1 LELSDLAAY
10 AEEKYHIEEQHK
22 WADFP
27 GFSVLNDPRTGKWAA
42 LLMRQ
47 WDSETGTEI
56 QRCDIK
62 CGREVLSELKAPYL
76 APPFRMKGIKWVGV
90 KFDETTDPE
99 VVFELFDTAL
109 EDGERK
115 AFEAGEKERG
125 ASLIVLEELKGLKG
139 FHDSRKTYGET
150 ALPPADS
157 RPRVRINT
165 SGAGPG
171 EFRIPGEKTA
181 GSGADPFSK
190 TASPDSFSK
199 TSGAYTDPGRTYR
212 SSWYD
217 KIPLK
222 IREMM
227 ELYRHGDG
235 SFENKCRNFYVQGK
249 FMEDYED
256 NAPWTGECRR
266 YFTTY
271 HDLNADQLRGYFSWR
286 TRVRRGEFRRIPAS
300 LAYLYLY
307 ELLSGIGTDS
317 AEDCLSKL
325 KAFEAGY
332 LDAGF
337 GDPSMRVNLHRW
349 MAEYAVVHGG
359 PPEYLPAYVGRDLLK
374 RDEALMKLSAPQD
387 YTDEEVFYAL
397 SQVTDGKIES
407 SPVITKEGGRG
418 VHLLAEVWKYL
429 TKNYELDGWD
439 IFTACFGKL
448 KEFPWHPFANAV
460 YYSERREEDRE
471 YVLSGCRKYI
481 CRNGVW
487 TEARYDELFFDKY
500 RVHAVVR
507 AADRLLRR
515 YLKTGHYLRGRKDEE
530 WIVPYIEAVI
540 EADKAAVLEAERE
553 AERAAAEA
561 AKPKVTIDLSG
572 LDRIRRDAAITRE
585 SLLTEEEKAEFREEH
600 PAPVQSELPIPE
612 KDTFERSELPVPE
625 KDGAAGT
632 ETSASVPAETVT
644 PVELTATAPAEA
656 AAHVQ
661 FAAPTPA
668 QFAGLDSIHTQ
679 ILAEVMRGGAVSGLI
694 RENHLMPSV
703 VADAI
708 NEALFDEIGDNVL
721 ICDGNEI
728 ELVEDYRLDLE
739 DLLGDI

>member
-1 LELSDLAAY
+1 MELSDLAAY

-62 CGREVLSELKAPYL
+62 CGRQVLNELKVSYL
-76 APPFRMKGIKWVGV
+76 APPFRMKGIRWVGV

-99 VVFELFDTAL
+99 VVFELFDTAI
-109 EDGERK
+109 EEGERR
-115 AFEAGEKERG
+115 AFETGEKERG

-139 FHDSRKTYGET
+139 FRGSGKTYGET
-150 ALPPADS
+150 ALPPADVV
-157 RPRVRINT
+157 P
-165 SGAGPG
+165 
-171 EFRIPGEKTA
+171 KTT
-181 GSGADPFSK
+181 GTD
-190 TASPDSFSK
+190 
-199 TSGAYTDPGRTYR
+199 TDPVGTVRH
-212 SSWYD
+212 SWYD
-217 KIPLK
+217 RIPPR

-256 NAPWTGECRR
+256 SAPWNGECRR

-286 TRVRRGEFRRIPAS
+286 AHVRRGEFRRIPAS

-317 AEDCLSKL
+317 AEDCLAKM

-337 GDPSMRVNLHRW
+337 GDPSMRGNLHRW
-349 MAEYAVVHGG
+349 TAEYAVVHGAS
-359 PPEYLPAYVGRDLLK
+359 PEYLTAYVGADLLQ
-374 RDEALMKLSAPQD
+374 RDEALMKLHAPED
-387 YTDEEVFYAL
+387 YTDEELFGAL
-397 SQVTDGKIES
+397 SLVTGGKIES
-407 SPVITKEGGRG
+407 SPVITKEAERG
-418 VHLLAEVWKYL
+418 KHLLAEVWKDL
-429 TKNYELDGWD
+429 TKNYDLNGWD

-460 YYSERREEDRE
+460 YYSEQREEDRE
-471 YVLSGCRKYI
+471 YVLNGCRKYV
-481 CRNGVW
+481 CRNGIW
-487 TEARYDELFFDKY
+487 TEVRYDDLYFDKY

-515 YLKTGHYLRGRKDEE
+515 YLKTGHYLRAKKEEE
-530 WIVPYIEAVI
+530 WAQPYIEAVI
-540 EADKAAVLEAERE
+540 EADRAAVQEAEKE

-585 SLLTEEEKAEFREEH
+585 SLLTEDEKAEFRAE
-600 PAPVQSELPIPE
+600 PQISEN
-612 KDTFERSELPVPE
+612 
-625 KDGAAGT
+625 AG
-632 ETSASVPAETVT
+632 SVPAEPQAV
-644 PVELTATAPAEA
+644 
-656 AAHVQ
+656 
-661 FAAPTPA
+661 A
-668 QFAGLDSIHTQ
+668 QIAGLDSIHTQ
-679 ILAEVMRGGAVSGLI
+679 ILAAVMRGDTIAELI
-694 RENHLMPSV
+694 KEHHLMPSV

-721 ICDGNEI
+721 TCDGSGI
-728 ELVEDYRLDLE
+728 ELIEDYRMDLE
-739 DLLGDI
+739 DLLGEI

>member
-1 LELSDLAAY
+1 MELSDLAAY

-62 CGREVLSELKAPYL
+62 CGREVLGELKAPYL

-139 FHDSRKTYGET
+139 FRGSGKTYGET
-150 ALPPADS
+150 ALPSADS

-165 SGAGPG
+165 SGP
-171 EFRIPGEKTA
+171 R
-181 GSGADPFSK
+181 
-190 TASPDSFSK
+190 
-199 TSGAYTDPGRTYR
+199 
-212 SSWYD
+212 SWYD

-235 SFENKCRNFYVQGK
+235 SFENKCRNFYVQGR

-317 AEDCLSKL
+317 AEDCLAKM

-349 MAEYAVVHGG
+349 MAEYAVVHGASA
-359 PPEYLPAYVGRDLLK
+359 EYLPAYVGTDLLK
-374 RDEALMKLSAPQD
+374 RDEALMKLRSPQD
-387 YTDEEVFYAL
+387 YTDEELFGAL
-397 SQVTDGKIES
+397 SLVTGGKIES
-407 SPVITKEGGRG
+407 SPVITKERGRG
-418 VHLLAEVWKYL
+418 IHLLAGVWRHL
-429 TKNYELDGWD
+429 TENYDLDGWD

-448 KEFPWHPFANAV
+448 KEYPWHPFANAV
-460 YYSERREEDRE
+460 YYCENREEDRE
-471 YVLSGCRKYI
+471 YVLNGCRKYV
-481 CRNGVW
+481 CRDGIW
-487 TEARYDELFFDKY
+487 TEERYDDLFFDKY
-500 RVHAVVR
+500 RVHAVVHE
-507 AADRLLRR
+507 ADRMLRR
-515 YLKTGHYLRGRKDEE
+515 YLKTGHYLRAKKEEE
-530 WIVPYIEAVI
+530 WITPYVEAVI

-585 SLLTEEEKAEFREEH
+585 SLLTEDEKAEFREEH
-600 PAPVQSELPIPE
+600 PAPAQPELPIPE
-612 KDTFERSELPVPE
+612 KDTSARSELPVPDE
-625 KDGAAGT
+625 D
-632 ETSASVPAETVT
+632 VPARTE
-644 PVELTATAPAEA
+644 PPAPAPAEPQDTA
-656 AAHVQ
+656 EI
-661 FAAPTPA
+661 
-668 QFAGLDSIHTQ
+668 AGLDSIHTQ
-679 ILAEVMRGGAVSGLI
+679 ILAEIMRGGAVTELI
-694 RENHLMPSV
+694 KEHHLMPSV

-721 ICDGNEI
+721 TYDGNEI

>member
-1 LELSDLAAY
+1 MELSDLAAY

-62 CGREVLSELKAPYL
+62 CGRQVLNDLKAPYL
-76 APPFRMKGIKWVGV
+76 APPFRMKGIRWVGV
-90 KFDETTDPE
+90 KFDETTDSE
-99 VVFELFDTAL
+99 VVFELFDTAI
-109 EDGERK
+109 EEGERR
-115 AFEAGEKERG
+115 AFETGEKERG

-139 FHDSRKTYGET
+139 FRGSGKTYGET
-150 ALPPADS
+150 ALPPADA
-157 RPRVRINT
+157 RPRAGKHVRDTGAHT
-165 SGAGPG
+165 SSIGAGG
-171 EFRIPGEKTA
+171 FRIPGAKA
-181 GSGADPFSK
+181 PGADP
-190 TASPDSFSK
+190 
-199 TSGAYTDPGRTYR
+199 DPIGTGRR
-212 SSWYD
+212 SWYD
-217 KIPLK
+217 RIPSK

-256 NAPWTGECRR
+256 SVPWNGECRR

-286 TRVRRGEFRRIPAS
+286 AHVRRGEFRRIPAS

-317 AEDCLSKL
+317 AEDCLAKM

-349 MAEYAVVHGG
+349 MAEYAVVHGASA
-359 PPEYLPAYVGRDLLK
+359 EYLPAYVGTDLLK
-374 RDEALMKLSAPQD
+374 RDEALMKLRSPQD
-387 YTDEEVFYAL
+387 YTDEELFVAL
-397 SQVTDGKIES
+397 SLVTGGKIES
-407 SPVITKEGGRG
+407 SPVITKERGRG
-418 VHLLAEVWKYL
+418 IHLLAGVWRHL
-429 TKNYELDGWD
+429 TENYDLDGWD

-448 KEFPWHPFANAV
+448 KEYPWHPFANAV
-460 YYSERREEDRE
+460 YYSEKREEDRE
-471 YVLSGCRKYI
+471 YVLNGCRKYV
-481 CRNGVW
+481 CRDGIW
-487 TEARYDELFFDKY
+487 TEERYDDLFFDKY
-500 RVHAVVR
+500 RVHAVVHE
-507 AADRLLRR
+507 ADRLLRR
-515 YLKTGHYLRGRKDEE
+515 YLKTGHYLRARKEE
-530 WIVPYIEAVI
+530 GWITPYVEAVI
-540 EADKAAVLEAERE
+540 GEDKAAVLEAERE

-585 SLLTEEEKAEFREEH
+585 SLLTEDEKTEFRPEPQISENAGPVREELS
-600 PAPVQSELPIPE
+600 ATE
-612 KDTFERSELPVPE
+612 KDTSARSELPVPDE
-625 KDGAAGT
+625 D
-632 ETSASVPAETVT
+632 VPARTE
-644 PVELTATAPAEA
+644 PPAPAPAELQAVAEA
-656 AAHVQ
+656 ASETVAEV
-661 FAAPTPA
+661 
-668 QFAGLDSIHTQ
+668 AGLDSIHTR
-679 ILAEVMRGGAVSGLI
+679 ILAEIMRSGAVTELI
-694 RENHLMPSV
+694 REHHLMPSV

-721 ICDGNEI
+721 TCDGSEI
-728 ELVEDYRLDLE
+728 ELIEDYRMDLK

>member
-1 LELSDLAAY
+1 MELSDLAAY

-27 GFSVLNDPRTGKWAA
+27 GFSVLNDPHTGKWAA

-47 WDSETGTEI
+47 WDGETGTEI

-62 CGREVLSELKAPYL
+62 CGRQVLSELKAPYL

-99 VVFELFDTAL
+99 VVFELFDKAI
-109 EDGERK
+109 EEGERR
-115 AFEAGEKERG
+115 AFEIGAKERG

-139 FHDSRKTYGET
+139 FRGSGKTYGET
-150 ALPPADS
+150 ALPPAGTDPVS
-157 RPRVRINT
+157 RT
-165 SGAGPG
+165 S
-171 EFRIPGEKTA
+171 
-181 GSGADPFSK
+181 S
-190 TASPDSFSK
+190 
-199 TSGAYTDPGRTYR
+199 AYTDSAGTYR

-235 SFENKCRNFYVQGK
+235 SFENKCLNFYVQGK

-256 NAPWTGECRR
+256 NAPWNGECRR

-286 TRVRRGEFRRIPAS
+286 AHVRRGEFRRIPAS

-307 ELLSGIGTDS
+307 ELISGIGTDS
-317 AEDCLSKL
+317 AEDCLAKMR
-325 KAFEAGY
+325 AFEAGY
-332 LDAGF
+332 LDPGY
-337 GDPSMRVNLHRW
+337 GDASMRVNLHRW

-359 PPEYLPAYVGRDLLK
+359 SPEYLPAYVGGDLLK
-374 RDEALMKLSAPQD
+374 RDEALMKLRAPQD
-387 YTDEEVFYAL
+387 CTDEELFGAL

-418 VHLLAEVWKYL
+418 RHLLAGVWRNL
-429 TKNYELDGWD
+429 LENYDLDGWD
-439 IFTACFGKL
+439 IFTSCFGKL
-448 KEFPWHPFANAV
+448 KEYPWHPFANAV
-460 YYSERREEDRE
+460 YYSVRREEDRE
-471 YVLSGCRKYI
+471 YVLNGCRKYV
-481 CRNGVW
+481 CRDGVW
-487 TEARYDELFFDKY
+487 TEVRYDDLFFDKY

-515 YLKTGHYLRGRKDEE
+515 YLKTGHYLRAKKEEE
-530 WIVPYIEAVI
+530 WVVPYIEAVI
-540 EADKAAVLEAERE
+540 EKDKAAVLEAERE

-585 SLLTEEEKAEFREEH
+585 SLLTEEEKAEFREEPTA
-600 PAPVQSELPIPE
+600 PA
-612 KDTFERSELPVPE
+612 TAGLPVP
-625 KDGAAGT
+625 
-632 ETSASVPAETVT
+632 
-644 PVELTATAPAEA
+644 VEI
-656 AAHVQ
+656 
-661 FAAPTPA
+661 
-668 QFAGLDSIHTQ
+668 AGLDSIHTQ
-679 ILAEVMRGGAVSGLI
+679 ILAEVMRGGNAAALI
-694 RENHLMPSV
+694 KENHLMPSV
-703 VADAI
+703 VADTI

-721 ICDGNEI
+721 ICDGDEI
-728 ELVEDYRLDLE
+728 ELVEDYRMDLE
-739 DLLGDI
+739 DILGDI